1 MASPSM
7 IILPLILFTFLF
19 SYQGF
24 KNHMLIDQY
33 AFDVE
38 KVLVGKEYKRLITS
52 GFFHINWF
60 HLVFNMLTFYFF
72 SGSII
77 TALGVL
83 GLLILYFGG
92 ITVGN
97 LVALWIH
104 KNHGS
109 YRSMGASG
117 GVYALIFG
125 GIALFPGMKIG
136 LFLLPFSMPT
146 WLFGLIFLGFSIYAI
161 RSKRDN
167 VGHEAHLGGALAG
180 IIMAILMV
188 PSVVERN
195 YLPILAVLIPI
206 LAIIYIIAYKPQLLM
221 VDSLH
226 FKTTHKLTIDQKF
239 NLEKKQQQVNIDRI
253 LEKIH
258 RRGINSLTREEK
270 QQLEEYSRKG

>member
-1 MASPSM
+1 MTDSS
-7 IILPLILFTFLF
+7 IIIFPLIMLTFLV
-19 SYQGF
+19 SYRGF
-24 KNHMLIDQY
+24 QNHMMIDQFG
-33 AFDVE
+33 FDVE
-38 KVLVGKEYKRLITS
+38 KVLVRKEYKRLITS

-60 HLVFNMLTFYFF
+60 HLIFNMLTLYFF
-72 SGSII
+72 SSSIVM
-77 TALGVL
+77 ALGIG
-83 GLLILYFGG
+83 GLLLLYFGG
-92 ITVGN
+92 IIVGN

-109 YRSMGASG
+109 YKSMGASG
-117 GVYALIFG
+117 GVYALIFA

-136 LFLLPFSMPT
+136 FFLLPLSIPT

-188 PSVVERN
+188 PSAVEKN

-206 LAIIYIIAYKPQLLM
+206 LAIIYIIAYKPQLMM

-226 FKTTHKLTIDQKF
+226 YKTTHNLTIDQKF
-239 NLEKKQQQVNIDRI
+239 NLQKKKQQVNIDRI

-270 QQLEEYSRKG
+270 QQLDEYSRRS